1 MSAVFLPILT
11 HFFNHISHKIDHS
24 QEQYENSAFSEFCF
38 SGVMTL
44 LASHYLASVM
54 SFSLCFN
61 QNPCPFVHT
70 VFGNMP
76 NSPSQWLFHVSATG
90 CNFLQLP
97 PQSPLNQTLLNCPHL
112 LELRCHRTPFHPLPF
127 TRLFSLANFWSI
139 TIQLWQQRSKQ
150 ETFVFAKINAAH
162 ALTTI

>member
-1 MSAVFLPILT
+1 MLSASFLTSCGCPRTTTWPWNCDQCGFSFYPHVVFFNSPALSSSPGMSAVFLPILT
-11 HFFNHISHKIDHS
+11 HSFDHISHKIDHS

-44 LASHYLASVM
+44 LVSHYLVSVM

-61 QNPCPFVHT
+61 QNLCPFVHT

-76 NSPSQWLFHVSATG
+76 SSPSQWLFHVSATG

-112 LELRCHRTPFHPLPF
+112 L
-127 TRLFSLANFWSI
+127 
-139 TIQLWQQRSKQ
+139 
-150 ETFVFAKINAAH
+150 
-162 ALTTI
+162 